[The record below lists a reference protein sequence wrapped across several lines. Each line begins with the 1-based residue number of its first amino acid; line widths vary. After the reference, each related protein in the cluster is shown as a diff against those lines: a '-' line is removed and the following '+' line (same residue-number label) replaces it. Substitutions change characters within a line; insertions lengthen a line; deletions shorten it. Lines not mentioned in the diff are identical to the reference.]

1 MHSIHVRHAM
11 RQNHLFYL
19 SICFLFFAIC
29 LCSVMGIHIIVAVP
43 QLQYQLVHLVG
54 KPVQRGLEFYQQVAG
69 DNNGEAYCGNGGQN
83 VFVHK
88 YDSSF
93 LFVFRAL

>member
-29 LCSVMGIHIIVAVP
+29 LCGVIGIMGVHIIVAVP

-69 DNNGEAYCGNGGQN
+69 NNDGEADRGNG
-83 VFVHK
+83 
-88 YDSSF
+88 
-93 LFVFRAL
+93 R

>member
-11 RQNHLFYL
+11 RQNHLFCL

-29 LCSVMGIHIIVAVP
+29 LCGVIGIMGIHIIVAVP

-69 DNNGEAYCGNGGQN
+69 DNDGESDRGNGG
-83 VFVHK
+83 
-88 YDSSF
+88 
-93 LFVFRAL
+93 